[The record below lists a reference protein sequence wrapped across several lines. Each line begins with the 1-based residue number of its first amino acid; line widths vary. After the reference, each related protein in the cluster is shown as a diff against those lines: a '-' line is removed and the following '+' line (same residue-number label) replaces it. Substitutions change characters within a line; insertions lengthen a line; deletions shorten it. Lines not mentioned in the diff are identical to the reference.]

1 MIFFLHKPRITKSPR
16 CRCFAKKKQ
25 LNKLT
30 MPTVFFSLLS
40 RTISAANFLPRLFL
54 FIRPR
59 FFVFFC
65 LHSQLSSCSLLM
77 SGVPAVFY
85 HGTGSENASR
95 AYTETPMQH
104 VQRTALRKK
113 CMKSTFTLDCGKKH
127 AFFPSLSV
135 RLSSRLYF
143 SLYICLSFQPL
154 LFFSRSRKISIIII
168 TVFRRHETQTFR

>member
-1 MIFFLHKPRITKSPR
+1 M
-16 CRCFAKKKQ
+16 
-25 LNKLT
+25 
-30 MPTVFFSLLS
+30 
-40 RTISAANFLPRLFL
+40 
-54 FIRPR
+54 
-59 FFVFFC
+59 
-65 LHSQLSSCSLLM
+65 
-77 SGVPAVFY
+77 FY

-154 LFFSRSRKISIIII
+154 LFFHVLAKYRSLSLRFIGAMKRKRFVDSSTFPVTKRFWRLERFCSRHRSRFIHFCLRRSRKQEI
-168 TVFRRHETQTFR
+168 TAR